1 MISVASRIIDIQLEQ
16 NEGTAYAQQLQ
27 EERAQ
32 AQQLLNAL
40 YTAINKPKYSENLN
54 KALEELNGREE

>member
-16 NEGTAYAQQLQ
+16 NQGTAYAQQLQ
-27 EERAQ
+27 EQRAQ

-40 YTAINKPKYSENLN
+40 DTAINKPRYSENLN